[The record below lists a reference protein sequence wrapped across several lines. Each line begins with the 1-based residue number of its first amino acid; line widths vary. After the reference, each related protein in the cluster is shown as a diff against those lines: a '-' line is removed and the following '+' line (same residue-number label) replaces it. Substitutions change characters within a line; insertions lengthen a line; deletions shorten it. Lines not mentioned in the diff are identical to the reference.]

1 LFGLTRWTNLY
12 FDANQL
18 LWGDAIG
25 GRLAKDALNKY
36 DLFGEGV
43 RDVEL
48 TTDKNKRT
56 ELFSHTAYWD
66 TTYPDGR
73 AAPHIEKLRAA
84 LDLRDKV
91 AKEYFP

>member
-1 LFGLTRWTNLY
+1 
-12 FDANQL
+12 
-18 LWGDAIG
+18 
-25 GRLAKDALNKY
+25 
-36 DLFGEGV
+36 
-43 RDVEL
+43 L